1 MLNKI
6 VIVFLFINI
15 LSACTSKIEQNN
27 IFFLEKYG
35 SEVDRINTTRER
47 GNKQE
52 VRQLNQGRTTDLDWR
67 NSGKILGIEG
77 STGPKTAFID
87 TSKIKPPK
95 KAEPFLPDLNT
106 LRQGRIS
113 QSRVPQIFNVSYLKE
128 NSPKSYRQ
136 TKISFEDIKI
146 PKHDYFGINSSLENK
161 KYINIA
167 NSEIQSNIDQIHQYL
182 NKENKEINL
191 ILLKEKQQIREKKTA
206 EFLGL
211 NQEVQTAQLENKDKG
226 ENKSNEEAAKKS
238 NKELPTELP
247 SPL

>member
-6 VIVFLFINI
+6 IIVFLSINI
-15 LSACTSKIEQNN
+15 LSACTNKIEQNN

-35 SEVDRINTTRER
+35 SEVDKINAARER

-52 VRQLNQGRTTDLDWR
+52 AKHLNQGPITNLDWR

-77 STGPKTAFID
+77 SIGPKTAFID

-113 QSRVPQIFNVSYLKE
+113 RSKIPQIFNISYHKE
-128 NSPKSYRQ
+128 NNPKSYHR

-167 NSEIQSNIDQIHQYL
+167 NSEIQNNIDQIHQYL

-191 ILLKEKQQIREKKTA
+191 ILLKEKQQLREEKNSRIFRSKS
-206 EFLGL
+206 
-211 NQEVQTAQLENKDKG
+211 KG
-226 ENKSNEEAAKKS
+226 ANCTTRK
-238 NKELPTELP
+238 
-247 SPL
+247 